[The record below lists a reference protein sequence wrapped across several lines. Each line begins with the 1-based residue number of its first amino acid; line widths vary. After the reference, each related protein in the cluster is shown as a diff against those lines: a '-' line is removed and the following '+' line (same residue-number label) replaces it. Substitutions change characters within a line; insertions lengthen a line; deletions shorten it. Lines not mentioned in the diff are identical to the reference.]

1 MKNIITTNIKNLT
14 LDSGFVRIESSKG
27 EIIVDIKKMM
37 KEPIGSEIA
46 YFNATRVAEFFG
58 RKKELNA
65 FMRLKSTKEYI
76 EILDEEFSL
85 ITRNS
90 RNHAKPIK
98 THFVKRGK
106 ETNENK
112 GTFGTYLHNELFFEY
127 LSWCDVRFRRELHKI
142 MKLIILQSNE
152 IKIERANTK
161 ALFHPLTDTIRD
173 IYVPVQTSAN
183 GKKFAYSSL
192 MTLINM
198 QVLGCSAK
206 KYAHDND
213 IEVDTKGGKSV
224 RDYLPKNMLEE
235 IKLLEEDLNGYIK
248 YAKITNYHELRNRIE
263 EES

>member
-27 EIIVDIKKMM
+27 EVIVDIKKMI

-58 RKKELNA
+58 RKKELNT

-76 EILDEEFSL
+76 EILEEEFCM

-90 RNHAKPIK
+90 RNHTKPVK

-127 LSWCDVRFRRELHKI
+127 LSWCDVRFRREIHKI

-173 IYVPVQTSAN
+173 IYVPAQESENA
-183 GKKFAYSSL
+183 KKFAYSSL
-192 MTLINM
+192 MTLINL

-206 KYAHDND
+206 KYAINND
-213 IEVDTKGGKSV
+213 IEVNIKGGKSI
-224 RDYLPKNMLEE
+224 RDYLPQEMLTI
-235 IKLLEEDLNGYIK
+235 IKRLEEDLNGYIK
-248 YAKITNYHELRNRIE
+248 YAKVTDYHDLKSKIE
-263 EES
+263 AD

>member
-1 MKNIITTNIKNLT
+1 MINIITTNIKNLT
-14 LDSGFVRIESSKG
+14 LDTGFVRIESTKG

-37 KEPIGSEIA
+37 QEPIGSEIA
-46 YFNATRVAEFFG
+46 YFNATRVADFFG
-58 RKKELNA
+58 RRKELNA

-76 EILDEEFSL
+76 EILDEEFFL

-90 RNHAKPIK
+90 RNQKNNIR

-106 ETNENK
+106 ETLENI

-127 LSWCDVRFRRELHKI
+127 LGWCDVRFRREIHKI

-161 ALFHPLTDTIRD
+161 ALFHPLTNTIKN
-173 IYVPVQTSAN
+173 IYIPAQKSDN

-206 KYAHDND
+206 KYANDNN
-213 IEVDTKGGKSV
+213 IEIDTKKGKSV
-224 RDYLPKNMLEE
+224 RDYLSQDLLNE
-235 IKLLEEDLNGYIK
+235 IQSLEEDLNGFIK
-248 YAKITNYHELRNRIE
+248 YANITDYQELRNKIE
-263 EES
+263 E